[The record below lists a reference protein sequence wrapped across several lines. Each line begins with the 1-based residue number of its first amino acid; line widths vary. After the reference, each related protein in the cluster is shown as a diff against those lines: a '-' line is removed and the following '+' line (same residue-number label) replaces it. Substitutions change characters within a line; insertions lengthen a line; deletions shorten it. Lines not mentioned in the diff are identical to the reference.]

1 MNVKTQTHICVKHDQ
16 REKEDIQ
23 YIGKIVLMLVAVGF
37 RVGPRI

>member
-1 MNVKTQTHICVKHDQ
+1 MNVKTQTCICVKHDQ
-16 REKEDIQ
+16 REKEDNQ